1 MDDDTSIARL
11 IETLKEPVRLDPALD
26 SRVMAAIEQLPAQ
39 RTASSVS
46 STTWLRRRTIR
57 LSPIGAAGLAAGIA
71 AVVLIGSSIAGPGS
85 APEPPQS
92 GTRPQPGS
100 LTGQTQMT
108 QFVLVEPSA
117 MSVAVVGDFN
127 DWNAAATPLMREA
140 GDGVWWVT
148 LPLSPGRYRYAFVVD
163 GTEWR
168 GDPNAPAEDEFGRP
182 SSVVNIG
189 GA

>member
-1 MDDDTSIARL
+1 VDDDTSIARL

-26 SRVMAAIEQLPAQ
+26 NRVMAEIARLSA
-39 RTASSVS
+39 RRAFSSIS
-46 STTWLRRRTIR
+46 LTTWLRRRTIR

-71 AVVLIGSSIAGPGS
+71 AVVLIGSSIAGRAG
-85 APEPPQS
+85 APEPL
-92 GTRPQPGS
+92 QPDRLS
-100 LTGQTQMT
+100 GQTQMT

-117 MSVAVVGDFN
+117 KSVAVVGDFN
-127 DWNAAATPLMREA
+127 DWNVSATPLMREA

-182 SSVVNIG
+182 SSVVSIE

>member
-26 SRVMAAIEQLPAQ
+26 NRVMAEIERLPAP
-39 RTASSVS
+39 RASDSVPLA
-46 STTWLRRRTIR
+46 TWLRRRTIR

-71 AVVLIGSSIAGPGS
+71 AVVLIGSSIARPTG

-92 GTRPQPGS
+92 VNLSRS
-100 LTGQTQMT
+100 TQMT

-117 MSVAVVGDFN
+117 NSVAVVGDFN
-127 DWNAAATPLMREA
+127 DWNAAATPLRREA
-140 GDGVWWVT
+140 GDGVWWVA

-182 SSVVNIG
+182 SSVVSIE